1 MHEDSRFP
9 LDGRLE
15 LLGDDAVV
23 GADCDGGEV
32 DVPDGVVGRGDR
44 GERRLRP
51 PLVVD
56 RRDQHAAQHARRA
69 EQNQPQVPEFRNV
82 RQIYVPINWTFL
94 KILNIKFDWD
104 DAITVLISPLP
115 PGPLPLP
122 NVLYSVDGGSI

>member
-1 MHEDSRFP
+1 MGHPVLHQQQQGSTHEDSRFP
-9 LDGRLE
+9 LDGGLE

-23 GADCDGGEV
+23 GADGDGGEV

-69 EQNQPQVPEFRNV
+69 EQNQPQTRLLNLFSSDWFCGGNFVTGIVSDLRGEN
-82 RQIYVPINWTFL
+82 FL
-94 KILNIKFDWD
+94 RD
-104 DAITVLISPLP
+104 
-115 PGPLPLP
+115 
-122 NVLYSVDGGSI
+122 